1 MSRSLVFLVL
11 ALVGCG
17 EPIEGDDTEQVVQKK
32 KKNTDVAAVQL
43 DSSYF
48 YNPAGKRDPFQDFV
62 QRRGDEGAADT
73 PPLQRWDIDKF
84 VLRGVIWSTTSPRAL
99 LVDPDGTGHAVALG
113 TQVGRNFGKVTDIS
127 DKSVVVTEEYQTP
140 DGQLVV
146 NPVEIRF
153 TQEVN
158 KR

>member
-1 MSRSLVFLVL
+1 MSRLLSLL
-11 ALVGCG
+11 ALVLVACG
-17 EPIEGDDTEQVVQKK
+17 EPIEGDDNEQVVQKK
-32 KKNTDVAAVQL
+32 KKKNDSAAVEL

-84 VLRGVIWSTTSPRAL
+84 TLRGVIWSTTSPRAL
-99 LVDPDGTGHAVALG
+99 LVDPEGTGHPVALG

-146 NPVEIRF
+146 NPVEVRF
-153 TQEVN
+153 TQEGN